1 MTRRC
6 LPFLVLVSLFAL
18 GCEPAPDNRFGG
30 YVEAEKIEVGSRVGG
45 RVLEVLVD
53 EGDQVTSGQL
63 LVRFETEELQAE
75 LSESQHR
82 AERLGTVWEK
92 LKAGPRKQEIEVARQ
107 LLSAAEQGQVNAEAT
122 YKRGLEAGVPT
133 LSQQEL
139 SDLETAC
146 KTATATAEARRQEL
160 NLLVEGTRTED
171 LTIAR
176 HELEEAEDRVTK
188 LKSQLDEGE
197 VHAPSDAVVEA
208 IDLEPGDLVPG
219 GTPLATL
226 VRADELWVRCFVPS
240 TLVTF
245 VHVGDKVRVEVDS
258 RPGESFAGEVLRVN
272 RVAEYTPRNV
282 QTFEQRQDQVFGVK
296 VRVRDPED
304 ALRPGMAATV
314 MLDAQ
319 ATAPQK

>member
-1 MTRRC
+1 MPRYRMPI
-6 LPFLVLVSLFAL
+6 LASLFLVPL
-18 GCEPAPDNRFGG
+18 GCRQAPDNRFGG

-53 EGDQVTSGQL
+53 EGDQVTKGQT

-75 LSESQHR
+75 LSEAQHR
-82 AERLGTVWEK
+82 VARLTTMWEK
-92 LKAGPRKQEIEVARQ
+92 LKAGPRKQEIEIARQ
-107 LLSAAEQGQVNAEAT
+107 LLSAAEDARKNAEST

-133 LSQQEL
+133 ITAQEL
-139 SDLETAC
+139 ADLETAYN
-146 KTATATAEARRQEL
+146 TAAATAEARRLEV
-160 NLLVEGTRTED
+160 NLLEEGTRIED
-171 LTIAR
+171 LAIAR
-176 HELEEAEDRVTK
+176 HELEESEDRVVR
-188 LKSQLDEGE
+188 LQSQLDEGE

-226 VRADELWVRCFVPS
+226 VRADELWVRCFVPA

-245 VHVGDKVRVEVDS
+245 VHVGDKVQVQVDS
-258 RPGESFAGEVLRVN
+258 RPDETFAGEVLRVN

-296 VRVRDPED
+296 VRIQDND
-304 ALRPGMAATV
+304 NALRPGMAAAV
-314 MLDAQ
+314 LLESGSE
-319 ATAPQK
+319 K